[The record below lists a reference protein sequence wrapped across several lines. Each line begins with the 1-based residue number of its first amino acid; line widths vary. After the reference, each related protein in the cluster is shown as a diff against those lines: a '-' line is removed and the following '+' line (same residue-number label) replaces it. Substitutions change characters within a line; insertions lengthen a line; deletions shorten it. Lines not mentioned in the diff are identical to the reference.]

1 MNLHYEA
8 GAAAPAPVRAVGA
21 PRLKRRWIAILGV
34 ILLPAAL
41 ELWGCGGAGGSSPTA
56 PSSSI
61 TVSDPSGATSLTYS
75 ANIAPILASDCTFC
89 HNSSNHNGGVDLS
102 NYAGVLRTLTPGNA
116 NSLLIQVTRPG
127 GLMYSNF
134 RSSPAEKAATIQKW
148 IVDFAATQ

>member
-1 MNLHYEA
+1 MNLHYRP
-8 GAAAPAPVRAVGA
+8 GAAAPAPVRTVDD
-21 PRLKRRWIAILGV
+21 PHLKRRWIAILGIV
-34 ILLPAAL
+34 LLPAAL

-61 TVSDPSGATSLTYS
+61 TVSNPSNATSLTYG

-89 HNSSNHNGGVDLS
+89 HNGSNHNGGVDLS
-102 NYAGVLRTLTPGNA
+102 TYAGVLRTLTPGNS

-134 RSSPAEKAATIQKW
+134 RSSPAEKAATISRW
-148 IVDFAATQ
+148 IVDFNAAQ